1 MKARHFV
8 CMAALMMPATS
19 VLASDFSYTYV
30 GVGFNA
36 TQQDNIVGPEVT
48 NDTRRDASG
57 ADFNLSWQFHD
68 SLFAVYDYRNHDF
81 DEDTLD
87 FQRSSLGLGWRT
99 SAGQATDLV
108 AVARVV
114 VNSYDDTAGD
124 TQFDATGGASVGL
137 RHGASENLMLGFH
150 IDYVYEDAFEDDT
163 SEVFVDYSA
172 LRADTS
178 LRYEGAY
185 TLMNNFG
192 GVTGTDSIDLT
203 FGGSL
208 NDDFRTVNIGLRYS
222 I

>member
-36 TQQDNIVGPEVT
+36 TQQDNIVDPSTT
-48 NDTRRDASG
+48 NTTREDASG
-57 ADFNLSWQFHD
+57 LDFNASWQFHNN
-68 SLFAVYDYRNHDF
+68 LFAVYDYRNHDF

-87 FQRSSLGLGWRT
+87 FQRTSLGLGWRT
-99 SAGQATDLV
+99 NAGDATDLV
-108 AVARVV
+108 AVLRAVG
-114 VNSYDDTAGD
+114 NSYDDVNGD
-124 TQFDATGGASVGL
+124 TQFDVTGGASVGL
-137 RHGASENLMLGFH
+137 RHGVTDLLTLGFH
-150 IDYVYEDAFEDDT
+150 VDYVYEGAFEDDT

-178 LRYEGAY
+178 LRYEGVY

-192 GVTGTDSIDLT
+192 GITGSDSIDLT